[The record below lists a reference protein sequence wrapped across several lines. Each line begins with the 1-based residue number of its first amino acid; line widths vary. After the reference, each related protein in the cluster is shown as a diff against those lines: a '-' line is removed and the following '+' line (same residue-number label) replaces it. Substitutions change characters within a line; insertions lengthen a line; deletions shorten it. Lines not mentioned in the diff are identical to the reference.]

1 METANALDI
10 VFFIVWLVWLS
21 VLAVIDVAEHR
32 LPNELTLLGY
42 PFSLGWVLFA
52 EPQSVQS
59 ALATAIACVVIAYG
73 AHRFA
78 DLGCG
83 DVKLAGSVG
92 LLVGGSGEFVA
103 GIALTSVIAGIQAT
117 VYLIRTR
124 NTKGYIPLGPALLA
138 ATVPAALVLV

>member
-1 METANALDI
+1 METASALDSA
-10 VFFIVWLVWLS
+10 FFIGWLVWLS
-21 VLAVIDVAEHR
+21 VLAIIDVAEHR

-42 PFSLGWVLFA
+42 PFSIGWVLFS

-59 ALATAIACVVIAYG
+59 ALATAIACVIIAYG

-103 GIALTSVIAGIQAT
+103 GLVMTSVIAGIHAA

-138 ATVPAALVLV
+138 ATVPAALVMV

>member
-42 PFSLGWVLFA
+42 PLSLGWVIHA

-59 ALATAIACVVIAYG
+59 ALGTAIACVVIAYG
-73 AHRFA
+73 THRFA

-83 DVKLAGSVG
+83 VVMWAGCVG
-92 LLVGGSGEFVA
+92 LLVGGSGAFVA
-103 GIALTSVIAGIQAT
+103 GLALTSVIAGIQAT
-117 VYLIRTR
+117 VYIIRTR

-138 ATVPAALVLV
+138 ATVPAALVLL

>member
-1 METANALDI
+1 MEMANALDT

-21 VLAVIDVAEHR
+21 VLAIIDVAEHR
-32 LPNELTLLGY
+32 LPNGLTLLGY
-42 PFSLGWVLFA
+42 PFSLGWVIHA

-73 AHRFA
+73 THRFA

-92 LLVGGSGEFVA
+92 LLVGGSGEFV
-103 GIALTSVIAGIQAT
+103 GGLALTSVIAGIQAAI
-117 VYLIRTR
+117 YLIRTR
-124 NTKGYIPLGPALLA
+124 NTNGYIPLGPALLA
-138 ATVPAALVLV
+138 ATVPAALVLL